1 MNTQPQQQ
9 TSVLDTHKQYNT
21 GFLGT
26 EYKPPI
32 KTKISD
38 YAMEQMRKMRKT
50 DPHRV
55 KCLSKLVV
63 KQPDFNLGG
72 RSTIKMNK
80 NKKKHKLRRRYS
92 KKNRK

>member
-26 EYKPPI
+26 EYKPRI
-32 KTKISD
+32 ETIISD
-38 YAMEQMRKMRKT
+38 YAMKQIQQMRKT
-50 DPHRV
+50 DPDRV
-55 KCLSKLVV
+55 KHLSKLVV
-63 KQPDFNLGG
+63 KQPGFKLGG